1 MRVRTELSEMPPAFT
16 VVRTG
21 EMADITFYSDIQADA
36 RGEEIV
42 YSATAWTATF
52 PWASTLQTRIEEST
66 EVWRAKVEEKCTNEA
81 AERIR
86 SIRDALL
93 RASDASVALD
103 RLGLEVPMGSA
114 FASWLSFLTQLGN
127 ALMGQWAIYRQRLR
141 DIPQQEGFPFNVVW
155 PTKPDE

>member
-1 MRVRTELSEMPPAFT
+1 
-16 VVRTG
+16 
-21 EMADITFYSDIQADA
+21 
-36 RGEEIV
+36 
-42 YSATAWTATF
+42 
-52 PWASTLQTRIEEST
+52 LQTRIEEST

-103 RLGLEVPMGSA
+103 RLGLEVPTGSA